1 VERGLELAK
10 KAVEIEP
17 DEPMYRNTLGV
28 ALYRNGRWT
37 EAVAALEQSLAQGE
51 GKHDA
56 FDLFFLAMCHAK
68 VGDTAKAK
76 HCFDQAVKWMEAQK
90 DLPSQHVEELKAIR
104 TEAEA
109 ELRAP

>member
-1 VERGLELAK
+1 
-10 KAVEIEP
+10 
-17 DEPMYRNTLGV
+17 M
-28 ALYRNGRWT
+28 
-37 EAVAALEQSLAQGE
+37 AALEQSLAQGK
-51 GKHDA
+51 GKSDA

-76 HCFDQAVKWMEAQK
+76 HRLDQAVKWMEAQK
-90 DLPSQHVEELKAIR
+90 NLPAQHVEELKAFR